1 MLAPAPFETPFPAAI
16 ADAATAGIE
25 ITLNT
30 ILGEK
35 PARVP
40 LPDPAPAAQ
49 TLAAVISFV
58 GETKWSLTLM
68 VTEEVGVAMVEK
80 FCGFAI
86 PFDAEDMADAVGEL
100 VNVIAGEVT
109 LQMEKRKIRGRM
121 SLPIVLR
128 GQGLQLVANR
138 AAARQQ
144 LAYRTSFGPFAV
156 QFLAAGTSVF
166 TRLPGKDPR

>member
-1 MLAPAPFETPFPAAI
+1 MLAPAPFETPFPPAI
-16 ADAATAGIE
+16 AEAATAGIE

-30 ILGEK
+30 ILGER
-35 PARVP
+35 PVRIPVA
-40 LPDPAPAAQ
+40 DAGSQAQ
-49 TLAAVISFV
+49 TLAAIISFV
-58 GETKWSLTLM
+58 GETKWSLTVM

-86 PFDAEDMADAVGEL
+86 PFDTEDMADAVGEL

-109 LQMEKRKIRGRM
+109 LQMEKRKVRGRM

-128 GQGLQLVANR
+128 GHGLQLVANR

-144 LAYRTSFGPFAV
+144 VGYRVSFGHFAV
-156 QFLAAGTSVF
+156 QFLAAGTSIF